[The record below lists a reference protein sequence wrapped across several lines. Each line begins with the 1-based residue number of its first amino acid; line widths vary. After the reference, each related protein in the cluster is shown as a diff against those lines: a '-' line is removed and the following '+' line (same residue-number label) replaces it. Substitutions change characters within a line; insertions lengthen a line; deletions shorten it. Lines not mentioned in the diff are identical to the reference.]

1 MSRPNPVPATASWGP
16 FTYRVKPG
24 MASYPDLMALPT
36 SVEPLRL
43 RDHLSSPR
51 GLGALAR
58 APYTGAAG
66 GAACGDL
73 IRVSVRASGDRVT
86 QAGFEARGC
95 GAVRAAGSAVVE
107 LVEGEHVLRA
117 ARLTPADVA
126 GELGGLAPAAMHAA
140 ELAADA
146 LHRALGMAARDG
158 SVEVAAASGR
168 TVVAMSGG
176 VDSAAAAQIA
186 LDGGEEVIAVTL
198 ELWSDPATDGE
209 KSCCSPQAV
218 TGARA
223 LAHRMGLPHFTLD
236 LRERFRADV
245 VEDFLDGYAGGGTP
259 NPCVR
264 CNGLVRFDAMLDL
277 TRRLGS
283 GRLAT
288 GHYARIADDGEGP
301 LVRAAADPAKDQS
314 YVLARLDGDEL
325 SRLRF
330 PLGEMEKARVRELA
344 GAAGLPVARKPESQ
358 DLCFL
363 AGSGSRAFMQ
373 RHGDERVHGAER
385 GGDIVDRRGNVLGTH
400 EGHHRFTVGQRRG
413 IGVAAAEPLFVLA
426 KDAERN
432 RVVVGPRSELAT
444 SRVVMAPG
452 VLHRAGERADSVRLR
467 YHAPAVP
474 CSLDGDPEAGAQR
487 QISARLRREVA
498 AAAPGQTACLMDG
511 ELVVGWGTLQTSGDG
526 VNGV

>member
-1 MSRPNPVPATASWGP
+1 
-16 FTYRVKPG
+16 
-24 MASYPDLMALPT
+24 MALGT
-36 SVEPLRL
+36 SLELSRL
-43 RDHLSSPR
+43 EDHLSLPR
-51 GLGALAR
+51 GLGALAG
-58 APYTGAAG
+58 APHTGAAG

-73 IRVSVRASGDRVT
+73 IRVSVRVSGDRVAE
-86 QAGFEARGC
+86 AGFEARGC
-95 GAVRAAGSAVVE
+95 AAARAAGSAVVE
-107 LVEGEHVLRA
+107 LVEGQAVLRA
-117 ARLTPADVA
+117 ARITPAELA
-126 GELGGLAPAAMHAA
+126 GELGGLSAQAMHAA

-146 LHRALGMAARDG
+146 LHRALGLAARDG
-158 SVEVAAASGR
+158 AVALGRASGR

-176 VDSAAAAQIA
+176 VDSAAAAQLA
-186 LDGGEEVIAVTL
+186 LSGGEEVIGITL
-198 ELWSDPATDGE
+198 ELWSDPATDGI

-245 VEDFLDGYAGGGTP
+245 VDDFLAGYAGGSTP

-288 GHYARIADDGEGP
+288 GHYARIADDGEGL

-314 YVLARLDGDEL
+314 YVLARLNGDEL
-325 SRLRF
+325 GRLRF
-330 PLGEMEKARVRELA
+330 PLGEMEKPRVRELA
-344 GAAGLPVARKPESQ
+344 AAAGLPVARKPESQ

-363 AGSGSRAFMQ
+363 AGTGSRAFMQ
-373 RHGDERVHGAER
+373 RHGGKRVHGAEK
-385 GGDIVDRRGNVLGTH
+385 GGDIVDARGNVLGSH
-400 EGHHRFTVGQRRG
+400 GGHHRFTVGQRRG

-432 RVVVGPRSELAT
+432 RVVVGPRAELAT
-444 SRVVMAPG
+444 SWVAMAPG
-452 VLHRAGERADSVRLR
+452 LLHRAGRRVDSVRLR

-474 CSLDGDPEAGAQR
+474 CSLGDKSEAGPR
-487 QISARLRREVA
+487 ERLGARLHREVA

-511 ELVVGWGTLQTSGDG
+511 ELVVGWGTLQATEDG
-526 VNGV
+526 PPGV